1 MKKEYISP
9 VTMTIFMQN
18 DSEFLVASV
27 PGKPKEDEFGN
38 AEVDLDEAGVEDGE
52 DW

>member
-1 MKKEYISP
+1 
-9 VTMTIFMQN
+9 MTIFMQN

>member
-18 DSEFLVASV
+18 DSEFLVASYA
-27 PGKPKEDEFGN
+27 GKPKEDEFGN
-38 AEVDLDEAGVEDGE
+38 AEVDLGEAGVEDDV

>member
-9 VTMTIFMQN
+9 GTMTVFMQN
-18 DSEFLVASV
+18 DSEFLVASFA
-27 PGKPKEDEFGN
+27 GKPKEDECGN
-38 AEVDLDEAGVEDGE
+38 GEVDLGEAGVEDDE